1 MIKMELTKNEIINKQ
16 SDIIRDLM
24 KKNNELTAKLLNSER
39 EYQQELDRIQ
49 QEYAEDREF
58 MMQVIIAALD
68 RLPAKRV
75 TLFQDSPK
83 NAKFALE
90 PNISNDM
97 IVILKSI
104 L

>member
-1 MIKMELTKNEIINKQ
+1 MTTNEIINQQ
-16 SDIIRDLM
+16 SNLIRQLM
-24 KKNNELTAKLLNSER
+24 AENNHLKAQLLNSER
-39 EYQQELDRIQ
+39 EYQQELARIQ

-58 MMQVIIAALD
+58 MTSVIIAALMQ
-68 RLPAKRV
+68 LPGKRV